1 VNSWQGTAGKL
12 VRAAALVAA
21 TAAVAGAAH
30 AAEPKVLRYAFEIAE
45 TSFDPQR
52 ISDVYSNIV
61 NQAMFEPPLTYD
73 YLANPAKLK
82 PNVATAMPGISPD
95 GTTYTLH
102 IKPGIYFADDP
113 AFNGRKREL
122 VAADFVYAMKRVLDP
137 KVRASQIAEIE
148 PYVVGAEEAAS
159 RARKSG
165 KFDYDAPIEG
175 MKVVDKYTFQV
186 KIKSAMY
193 VFIYKFADCRIAC
206 AVARE
211 VVERYGEDFGGHP
224 VGTGPFRLAFW
235 KRSAKMVLERNPNFR
250 EEHWDAQIPAG
261 DPRAAEFEALRGRRL
276 PMIDRVEISV
286 IEETQPRWLSFL
298 NEEMDLAFLVPEEYA
313 YTAFP
318 NNKLAKN
325 LERRGIRMEQLPT
338 LDVTYVFFNM
348 EDPVF
353 GGYTPEK
360 VALRR
365 AISLSYK
372 IKDEIAILRKGQ
384 AIPADAPYAP
394 GVAGYDPDFHTT
406 ANEYNPA
413 KAKALL
419 DMFGYVDR
427 DGDGFR
433 EMPDGSPLTLHRY
446 SQPSSRD
453 QQFDELW
460 KRGLDEIGIR
470 VEMVKEKWPDTLTKA
485 RQGKVQF
492 WGLGN
497 VASEPDADSWLTL
510 LYGPNTEQNLGRFR
524 LRQYD
529 ELYEKAR
536 ALGDTPERTK
546 LYQEMTKLIVAY
558 APWRI
563 NSHRIRTDMWYPQLV
578 GYRRHPILT
587 YNTWKYVDIDPAKKP
602 GAPTVSASR

>member
-1 VNSWQGTAGKL
+1 VL
-12 VRAAALVAA
+12 AAC
-21 TAAVAGAAH
+21 AAH
-30 AAEPKVLRYAFEIAE
+30 AAEQKVLKYAFEIAE

-61 NQAMFEPPLTYD
+61 NQSMFEPPLTYD
-73 YLANPAKLK
+73 YLAKPVKLK
-82 PNVATAMPGISPD
+82 PNVATALPEISAD

-102 IKPGIYFADDP
+102 VKPGIYFADDP

-122 VAADFVYAMKRVLDP
+122 VAADFIYAFKRVLDP
-137 KVRASQIAEIE
+137 KVRAALIAEVE
-148 PYVVGAEEAAS
+148 PYVVGADVAAEK
-159 RARKSG
+159 ARKAN

-175 MKVVDKYTFQV
+175 LRVVDKYTFQV
-186 KIKSAMY
+186 KIKKPLFT
-193 VFIYKFADCRIAC
+193 FIYKFAECRIAC

-211 VVERYGEDFGGHP
+211 VAEKYGDDFGAHP

-235 KRSAKMVLERNPNFR
+235 KRSSKMVFERNPSYHEDR
-250 EEHWDAQIPAG
+250 WDAQVPGG
-261 DPRAAEFEALRGRRL
+261 DPRTVEFEQLRGKRL
-276 PMIDRVEISV
+276 PLVDRVEISI

-298 NEEMDLAFLVPEEYA
+298 NEEMDLIFLVPEEFA
-313 YTAFP
+313 YQAFP

-325 LERRGIRMEQLPT
+325 LERRGIRMEQFPT
-338 LDVTYVFFNM
+338 LDITYAFYNM

-365 AISLSYK
+365 AINLSYK

-384 AIPADAPYAP
+384 AIAAEGPYAP
-394 GVAGYDPDFHTT
+394 GVAGVDPDFHTT
-406 ANEYNPA
+406 ANEYDPA

-427 DGDGFR
+427 DGDGYR
-433 EMPDGSPLTLHRY
+433 EMPDGSPLVLKRT
-446 SQPSSRD
+446 STPNSRD
-453 QQFDELW
+453 NQFDELW
-460 KRGLDEIGIR
+460 KRGLDDIGVKVEII
-470 VEMVKEKWPDTLTKA
+470 KEKWPDTLKKA

-492 WGLGN
+492 WTLGDT
-497 VASEPDADSWLTL
+497 ASEPDADTWLSL

-524 LRQYD
+524 LKQYD
-529 ELYEKAR
+529 DLYEKAR
-536 ALGDTPERTK
+536 VMPDTPERTK
-546 LYQEMTKLIVAY
+546 LYQEMTKIVVAY

-563 NSHRIRTDMWYPQLV
+563 NSNRIRTDMWYPQLI

-587 YNTWKYVDIDPAKKP
+587 YNTWKYVDIDPSKQP
-602 GAPTVSASR
+602 GGAAISASR

>member
-1 VNSWQGTAGKL
+1 MRRIAIALALL
-12 VRAAALVAA
+12 VF
-21 TAAVAGAAH
+21 AGAAC
-30 AAEPKVLRYAFEIAE
+30 AEKVLRYAFEIAE
-45 TSFDPQR
+45 TTFDPHR
-52 ISDVYSNIV
+52 ISDVYSNII

-73 YLANPAKLK
+73 YLAKPARLK
-82 PNVATAMPGISPD
+82 PNVVTAMPEISAD
-95 GTTYTLH
+95 GTTYTFH
-102 IKPGIYFADDP
+102 VKPGIYFADDP

-122 VAADFVYAMKRVLDP
+122 VAADFIYSIKRLLDP
-137 KVRASQIAEIE
+137 RVHASQQAEIE
-148 PYVVGAEEAAS
+148 PYVVGADVAADK
-159 RARKSG
+159 ARKANRI
-165 KFDYDAPIEG
+165 DYDAPIEG
-175 MKVVDKYTFQV
+175 LKVVDKYTFQV
-186 KIKSAMY
+186 KIKKPQY

-211 VVERYGEDFGGHP
+211 VAEKYGDDFGAHP

-235 KRSAKMVLERNPNFR
+235 KRSSKIALERNPGYHEDRWNA
-250 EEHWDAQIPAG
+250 EVPAG
-261 DPRAAEFEALRGRRL
+261 DPRTAEFESLRGKRL
-276 PMIDRVEISV
+276 PIIDRVEISI

-298 NEEMDLAFLVPEEYA
+298 NEEMDLIFLVPEEFA
-313 YTAFP
+313 YLAFP

-325 LERRGIRMEQLPT
+325 LERRGIRMEQAPT
-338 LDVTYVFFNM
+338 LDITYAFYNM

-353 GGYTPEK
+353 GGYTPDK

-365 AISLSYK
+365 AINLSYK

-384 AIPADAPYAP
+384 AMAAETPYAP
-394 GVAGYDPDFHTT
+394 GVAGYDPNFHTT
-406 ANEYNPA
+406 ANEYDPA

-427 DGDGFR
+427 DGDGYR
-433 EMPDGSPLTLHRY
+433 EMPDGSPLVLHRY
-446 SQPSSRD
+446 SAPSSRD

-460 KRGLDEIGIR
+460 KRGLDDIGVR
-470 VEMVKEKWPDTLTKA
+470 VEMIKEKWPDTLTKA

-492 WGLGN
+492 WTLGDS
-497 VASEPDADSWLTL
+497 ASEPDADTWLTL

-536 ALGDTPERTK
+536 VLPDSPERTR
-546 LYQEMTKLIVAY
+546 LYQEMTKLIIAY

-563 NSHRIRTDMWYPQLV
+563 NSHRIRTDMWYSDLI

-587 YNTWKYVDIDPAKKP
+587 YNAWKFVDIDPSKKP
-602 GAPTVSASR
+602 GGGTVSASR